1 MKKTL
6 MIISLSAALLLSAL
20 SFVSAQEQ
28 PKPQKDTV
36 NMDTQARPTNYY
48 AIEDDKTA
56 PEKGKAK
63 SSSFPIIII
72 AGAVVIVGAVAF
84 FLLKKKKK

>member
-6 MIISLSAALLLSAL
+6 MIISLSAAMLVSGLSII
-20 SFVSAQEQ
+20 SAQEQ
-28 PKPQKDTV
+28 PKPQKDSV
-36 NMDTQARPTNYY
+36 NMDTQAKPTNYY

-72 AGAVVIVGAVAF
+72 VGAVVIVGAAAF
-84 FLLKKKKK
+84 FLLKKKKQ

>member
-6 MIISLSAALLLSAL
+6 MIISLSAALLLSGL

-36 NMDTQARPTNYY
+36 NMDTQAKPTNYY
-48 AIEDDKTA
+48 AIEDEKTA
-56 PEKGKAK
+56 PEKGKTK

-72 AGAVVIVGAVAF
+72 VGAVVIVGAAAF
-84 FLLKKKKK
+84 FFLKKRKK

>member
-6 MIISLSAALLLSAL
+6 MIISLSAVMLLSGMR
-20 SFVSAQEQ
+20 FISAQEQ
-28 PKPQKDTV
+28 PKPKKDTV
-36 NMDTQARPTNYY
+36 NMDSQAKPTNYY

-56 PEKGKAK
+56 PGKAK

-72 AGAVVIVGAVAF
+72 VGSVVIVGAAAF
-84 FLLKKKKK
+84 FLLKKKKH